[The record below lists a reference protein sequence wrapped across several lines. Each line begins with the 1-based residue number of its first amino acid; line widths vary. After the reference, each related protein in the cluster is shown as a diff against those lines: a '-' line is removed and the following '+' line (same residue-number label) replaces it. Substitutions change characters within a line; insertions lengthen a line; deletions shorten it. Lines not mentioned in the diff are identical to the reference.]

1 MKRLL
6 IVILTVCCACAL
18 AVGSAAFAADSSGS
32 YAAAFDKV
40 SSDSNTSGMEI
51 SQNGEDITDGVLI
64 PAGSVKL
71 ACDDASNGVTNLFL
85 TKSKAVN
92 MEKPVYI
99 KWRENFTGDIHRPR
113 HGQQDGERSYICGIF
128 VLSDVGQRGER
139 LRYDEIVLLQRR
151 EGCRR
156 LGSRNGQPNA
166 CARGL
171 ALLPAEDRL

>member
-99 KWRENFTGDIHRPR
+99 KWRENFTGDMA
-113 HGQQDGERSYICGIF
+113 Q
-128 VLSDVGQRGER
+128 
-139 LRYDEIVLLQRR
+139 
-151 EGCRR
+151 
-156 LGSRNGQPNA
+156 
-166 CARGL
+166 
-171 ALLPAEDRL
+171 